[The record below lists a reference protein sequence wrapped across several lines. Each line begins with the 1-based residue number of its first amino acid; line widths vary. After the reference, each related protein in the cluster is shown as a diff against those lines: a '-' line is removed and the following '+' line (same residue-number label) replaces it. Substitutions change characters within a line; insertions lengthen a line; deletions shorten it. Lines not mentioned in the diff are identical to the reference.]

1 MTIEERMTNLE
12 LLVDSLVTTMNNQK
26 FYTDADIAGCRH
38 TESNLGNQIDNITPY
53 EATEKASA
61 GDTEVT
67 FVGVP
72 EGITMTTT
80 VMDLEGRSITHNVTR
95 DEDIVHVMFEPL
107 EYAADVYVLVK

>member
-26 FYTDADIAGCRH
+26 FYTDADIAGCRQS
-38 TESNLGNQIDNITPY
+38 ESNLGNQIDNITPY
-53 EATEKASA
+53 EVVEKASA

-72 EGITMTTT
+72 TGTVITTT
-80 VMDLEGRSITHNVTR
+80 VKDLESNVITHNVTKT
-95 DEDIVHVMFEPL
+95 EDIVRVSFEPL
-107 EYAADVYVLVK
+107 QYAADITLRVE